1 MNVVSVAD
9 TQTDLFEEPLFDEAT
24 SSKTDK
30 SQTVFTETS
39 MEATPFVDVS
49 SLSCQDCKVKTSRL
63 KNLNRRVN
71 RQNLKIIKQKR
82 KLTSQ
87 KNVSSLSIIIFADMP
102 NFNSISFPYKYIFV
116 TYSHLRFVCR
126 QLII

>member
-82 KLTSQ
+82 
-87 KNVSSLSIIIFADMP
+87 N
-102 NFNSISFPYKYIFV
+102 
-116 TYSHLRFVCR
+116 
-126 QLII
+126 